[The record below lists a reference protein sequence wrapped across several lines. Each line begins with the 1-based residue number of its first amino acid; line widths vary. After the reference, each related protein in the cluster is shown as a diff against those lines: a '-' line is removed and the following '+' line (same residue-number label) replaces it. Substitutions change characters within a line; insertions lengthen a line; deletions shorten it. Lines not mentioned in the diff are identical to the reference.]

1 MDTVIL
7 REEDKA
13 TLRKYNI
20 DPEKFEEDFEDIFR
34 MIGYEYDELLF
45 SEFGYEFD
53 PDEIEQIPR
62 IAAMKKDFLQ
72 IYDHIAKD
80 EGYLNYNHHYVSSY
94 SDVSCEI
101 KLKDGTIIKGKSTD
115 THWENKEINIEV
127 KHLFSKQIVKINL
140 DEIEY
145 INIKNSTI

>member
-13 TLRKYNI
+13 TLSKYNI

-72 IYDHIAKD
+72 IYDHIAFV
-80 EGYLNYNHHYVSSY
+80 Y
-94 SDVSCEI
+94 
-101 KLKDGTIIKGKSTD
+101 
-115 THWENKEINIEV
+115 
-127 KHLFSKQIVKINL
+127 
-140 DEIEY
+140 EY
-145 INIKNSTI
+145 IIFNNLLIFNIKNPHM

>member
-20 DPEKFEEDFEDIFR
+20 DPEKFEEDFEVIFR
-34 MIGYEYDELLF
+34 MI
-45 SEFGYEFD
+45 GYEFD

-80 EGYLNYNHHYVSSY
+80 DGYLNYNHHYVSSY
-94 SDVSCEI
+94 SGLSCEI

-127 KHLFSKQIVKINL
+127 KHLFRK
-140 DEIEY
+140 
-145 INIKNSTI
+145 

>member
-20 DPEKFEEDFEDIFR
+20 DREKFEEDFEDIFR

-53 PDEIEQIPR
+53 PDKIEQIPR
-62 IAAMKKDFLQ
+62 IATMKKDFLQ
-72 IYDHIAKD
+72 IFDHIAID
-80 EGYLNYNHHYVSSY
+80 EGYISHNHYYVSY
-94 SDVSCEI
+94 FRDISCEI
-101 KLKDGTIIKGKSTD
+101 KLKDGTIIKGKSID
-115 THWENKEINIEV
+115 THWKDKEINIEV
-127 KHLFSKQIVKINL
+127 KHPFRKQIVKINL

>member
-1 MDTVIL
+1 MDTVVL
-7 REEDKA
+7 REEDKT

-20 DPEKFEEDFEDIFR
+20 DPEKFDEDFEDIFR
-34 MIGYEYDELLF
+34 MIGYEYDEILF
-45 SEFGYEFD
+45 NEFGYEFD
-53 PDEIEQIPR
+53 PKEIEQIPR

-72 IYDHIAKD
+72 IYDHIAMD

-94 SDVSCEI
+94 NDVSCEI
-101 KLKDGTIIKGKSTD
+101 KLKDGTIINGKSTN
-115 THWENKEINIEV
+115 TYWEDKEINIEV
-127 KHLFSKQIVKINL
+127 IHLFRKQIVKINL

>member
-80 EGYLNYNHHYVSSY
+80 EGYLNYNHHYVSYY